1 MAALLMVF
9 TFVAFL
15 MTDVIVRRFQ
25 QSRAVAT
32 ANLVNETGFAIPYGL
47 KVEDL
52 ALPGGI
58 FFHEGHTWAG
68 IDAGGKIKVGL
79 DDFIQKILGH
89 VDGIKANKV
98 GAAIHRGEKIF
109 SIIQGKRK
117 ADFHSPIDG
126 VISAIN
132 EEVIKN
138 PAVLKENPYEK
149 GWIYA
154 IKPTNLAQDIK
165 SLSIAE
171 ETRNWIKNEV
181 QKFKEFLAEQFVQD
195 KMLGK
200 TMADGGLPVEGIMQ
214 YMDDFSW
221 LKLQEEFLTK

>member
-15 MTDVIVRRFQ
+15 MTDIVVRKVQ
-25 QSRAVAT
+25 KSRALAS

-79 DDFIQKILGH
+79 DDFIQKVLGRI
-89 VDGIKANKV
+89 DGIKASKV
-98 GAAIHRGEKIF
+98 GAVIHKGEKIF
-109 SIIQGKRK
+109 SLVQGKRT
-117 ADFHSPIDG
+117 ADFHSPVDG
-126 VISAIN
+126 VISSIN
-132 EEVIKN
+132 EEVINN

-171 ETRNWIKNEV
+171 EAMNWIKTEV

-195 KMLGK
+195 KKLGL
-200 TMADGGLPVEGIMQ
+200 TMADGGLPVEGIME

>member
-15 MTDVIVRRFQ
+15 MTDIVVRKFQ
-25 QSRAVAT
+25 LSRAVAT
-32 ANLVNETGFAIPYGL
+32 ANLVNETGFTIPYGL

-52 ALPGGI
+52 ALPEGL

-79 DDFIQKILGH
+79 DDFIQKILGRI
-89 VDGIKANKV
+89 DAIKASKV
-98 GAAIHRGEKIF
+98 GAAIHRGDKIF
-109 SIIQGKRK
+109 SLEQGKRK

-126 VISAIN
+126 VISSIN
-132 EEVIKN
+132 EEVINN
-138 PAVLKENPYEK
+138 PAVLKNNPYEK
-149 GWIYA
+149 GWIFS
-154 IKPTNLAQDIK
+154 IKPTNLAHDIK

-171 ETRNWIKNEV
+171 EAHNWIKNEV
-181 QKFKEFLAEQFVQD
+181 QKFKEFLAEQFIQD

-200 TMADGGLPVEGIMQ
+200 TMADGGLPVEGVME

-221 LKLQEEFLTK
+221 LRLQEEFLTK

>member
-15 MTDVIVRRFQ
+15 MTDIVVRRVQ
-25 QSRAVAT
+25 RSRAMAT
-32 ANLVNETGFAIPYGL
+32 ATNEAGFGLPYNL

-52 ALPGGI
+52 ALPDGI

-79 DDFIQKILGH
+79 DDFMQKILGRI
-89 VDGIKANKV
+89 DGIKASKV
-98 GAAIHRGEKIF
+98 GAAIHKGEKIF
-109 SIIQGKRK
+109 SIIQGKRT

-126 VISAIN
+126 VISSIN
-132 EEVIKN
+132 EEVINN

-165 SLSIAE
+165 SLNIAE
-171 ETRNWIKNEV
+171 EAMNWIKNEV

-195 KMLGK
+195 KKLGL
-200 TMADGGLPVEGIMQ
+200 TMADGGLPVEGIME
-214 YMDDFSW
+214 YMDDISW

>member
-1 MAALLMVF
+1 M
-9 TFVAFL
+9 
-15 MTDVIVRRFQ
+15 
-25 QSRAVAT
+25 AT
-32 ANLVNETGFAIPYGL
+32 ANLVTETGFALPYGL

-58 FFHEGHTWAG
+58 FFHAGHTWAG
-68 IDAGGKIKVGL
+68 IDAGGKVKVGL
-79 DDFIQKILGH
+79 DDFVQRVLGRI
-89 VDGIKANKV
+89 DGIKPSKV
-98 GAAIHRGEKIF
+98 GATVNRGDKIF
-109 SIIQGKRK
+109 SLVQGKRK
-117 ADFHSPIDG
+117 ADFHSPVDG

-132 EEVIKN
+132 EEVINN

-149 GWIYA
+149 GWIYT

-171 ETRNWIKNEV
+171 EAMNWIKNEV
-181 QKFKEFLAEQFVQD
+181 QKFKEFLAEQFVND

-200 TMADGGLPVEGIMQ
+200 TMADGGLPVEGIME

-221 LKLQEEFLTK
+221 MKLQEEFLTK